1 VIEMAFRNIADMK
14 VKDLM
19 THGVVT
25 IQMDVSILDVVKL
38 LVSENIHAVV
48 VVSDD
53 GEAVGVISEIDIVKS
68 FDEDFSKLM
77 AKDIMS
83 RNLKTVREDMKISDA
98 AKIMKNNRIHR
109 LLILN
114 EKNKPI
120 GILCA
125 ADIMRAINDIAKE
138 R

>member
-1 VIEMAFRNIADMK
+1 MAFRNIADMK